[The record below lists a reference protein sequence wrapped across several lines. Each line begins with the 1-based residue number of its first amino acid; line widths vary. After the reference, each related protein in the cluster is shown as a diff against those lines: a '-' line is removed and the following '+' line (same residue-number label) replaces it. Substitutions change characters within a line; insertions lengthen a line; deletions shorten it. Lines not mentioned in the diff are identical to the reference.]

1 MFTLPL
7 LALAVAS
14 SASSL
19 SSVEARL
26 PVGSSQNR
34 KNFMEEHFEKEHHI
48 GTFDLAS
55 FFAVHDLN
63 RDGILDVSGRE

>member
-1 MFTLPL
+1 
-7 LALAVAS
+7 
-14 SASSL
+14 
-19 SSVEARL
+19 
-26 PVGSSQNR
+26 
-34 KNFMEEHFEKEHHI
+34 MEEHFEKEHHI